1 MTEAK
6 KMTVINVVVDE
17 DTKAMVRQVSEREKR
32 TMSQWVRLL
41 IEQALQ
47 RETQAEAARAGRQN

>member
-1 MTEAK
+1 
-6 KMTVINVVVDE
+6 MTVINVVVDE

>member
-1 MTEAK
+1 MAK
-6 KMTVINVVVDE
+6 ESEGKKLIVINVVVDE
-17 DTKAMVRQVSEREKR
+17 ELKALVRQKASREKR

-47 RETQAEAARAGRQN
+47 EQNKQANK